1 MIPSQDL
8 VPAVVVFRDG
18 HREEVAAYTIT
29 DGVLYAQGNYYTD
42 GSWNRKIDLSSLNL
56 PETIEA
62 SRSRGVH
69 FRLPAAPN
77 EVVTRP

>member
-1 MIPSQDL
+1 MVL
-8 VPAVVVFRDG
+8 VFRDG
-18 HREEVAAYTIT
+18 HREEVSAYTIV
-29 DGVLYAQGNYYTD
+29 DSILYAQGNYYTD
-42 GSWNRKIDLSSLNL
+42 GSWSRRIDVSSLNL

-69 FRLPAAPN
+69 FRVPTAAN